1 MLEHIEYQVWKRWV
15 SQFGRCQAMT
25 KQGQQCKNACA
36 GMGSDICNEDDFS
49 DTEFVL
55 GVTDRCR
62 VHRDWE
68 LVGCCRP
75 RSRRRHGQHPDN
87 AE

>member
-1 MLEHIEYQVWKRWV
+1 MLEHIEFRVWKRWV
-15 SQFGRCQAMT
+15 SQFGRCQAT
-25 KQGQQCKNACA
+25 TAKGQQCKNACA

-62 VHRDWE
+62 VHRDPE
-68 LVGCCRP
+68 LVMLLQGALAKEIRP
-75 RSRRRHGQHPDN
+75 AS
-87 AE
+87 